1 MALIHEFCMMSQVSP
16 DARTAGYYSIGGT
29 TRFSN
34 CASGYRCGGGAV
46 TSTPGESL
54 CPIGSYYSWATMT
67 SCPAG
72 SYGSTT
78 GGQSQQDACS
88 PCEAGSVSTNI
99 SPPSFTPPPVTPHS
113 KEVIHSQPMN
123 QKSLLT
129 LCE

>member
-1 MALIHEFCMMSQVSP
+1 MALIHEFCMTSQVSP

-67 SCPAG
+67 YCPAG
-72 SYGSTT
+72 SYGNTT

-88 PCEAGSVSTNI
+88 PCEAGSVSTI
-99 SPPSFTPPPVTPHS
+99 TL
-113 KEVIHSQPMN
+113 KERKPTIGCSSYRHPRRN
-123 QKSLLT
+123 QRFPNNRN
-129 LCE
+129 